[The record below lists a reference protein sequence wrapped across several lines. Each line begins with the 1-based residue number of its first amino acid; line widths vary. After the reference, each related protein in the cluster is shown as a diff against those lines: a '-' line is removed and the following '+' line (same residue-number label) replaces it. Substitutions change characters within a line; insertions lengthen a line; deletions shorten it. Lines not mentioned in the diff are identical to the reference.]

1 MPILFMHDNSGSAT
15 WSTFSS

>member
-1 MPILFMHDNSGSAT
+1 MPILFMHDSSGSAT